1 MVLYDECGFVGRSER
16 VCTAQKL
23 WWKEKEI
30 SGDSFLKKIIK
41 SNVSTNSRGKTLC
54 FGLTLRNFIPM
65 RRKWEEQEEM
75 FLNYRIIVKKGTC
88 KVSCVI

>member
-30 SGDSFLKKIIK
+30 SGDSFLKKKNKKQRKHKLARKNFVFRVNIEK
-41 SNVSTNSRGKTLC
+41 FYTDEEEVGGAGGDVSQL
-54 FGLTLRNFIPM
+54 
-65 RRKWEEQEEM
+65 Q
-75 FLNYRIIVKKGTC
+75 NYSKEGNMQ
-88 KVSCVI
+88 S